1 MNDRYR
7 FEPRKRARRRAL
19 QAIYQWQIT
28 AQDASEILSQFRA
41 AQDMNGVDE
50 EHLEELLRGVIS
62 RQEDLDQAL
71 QPFLDRPFD
80 QVDQMERAVLRIG
93 AYELL
98 HCLEMPF
105 RVVLD
110 ECVDLGGRRIIKKGH
125 AFVNAVLDK
134 AARQWRDQEGG
145 QTPSQD

>member
-28 AQDASEILSQFRA
+28 AQDASEILSQFKA
-41 AQDMNGVDE
+41 AQDMKGVDE

-62 RQEDLDQAL
+62 RQEELDQAL
-71 QPFLDRPFD
+71 QPFLDRPFG

-98 HCLEMPF
+98 HCPEMPF

-110 ECVDLGGRRIIKKGH
+110 ECVDIAHRFGSENGH

-134 AARQWRDQEGG
+134 AARQWRDQESGG
-145 QTPSQD
+145 TPSQD